1 MHLNSETIKTMEIQ
15 NYLGREFQCHCGKR
29 HIAEIDE
36 VVVESNALSK
46 LPALIKKYGYKKVFI
61 VSDTNTYKVAGHKVE
76 VVLSETG
83 LPYKKHVFSPKDD
96 LVPDEAALGRLFI
109 EIEKETD
116 LILGVGSGTIN
127 DLCRFLS
134 YRLDIPYFIAATAPS
149 MDGYASTVSPL
160 IVNNLKVTYNAVSP
174 KAIIA
179 DVDIIKNAPM
189 TMILAGLGDILGKY
203 TSLCDWKLG
212 KIINKEY
219 FCETIEGM
227 TLNSLEKCVSNIE
240 GIKKRENTAIKN
252 LMEGLVLS
260 GIAMSFA
267 GNSRPASGS
276 EHHMS
281 HFWEMMFLLQ
291 GKPAVLHGIKVGITA
306 TASARVY
313 HTVINENID
322 FDNALEKAQSFD
334 KEAWIKYIEEVYKE
348 AAEDIVKQIVV
359 DSPQSYLLESKIRRI
374 ESIRDNW
381 EEIVHTVKQSVP
393 EADILRSMLRDCG
406 APVKPFDI
414 AVDENMVLESIRTAK
429 DLRPRYTVLQ
439 LAEDLGL
446 LEKLSV
452 KVKEYLCYI

>member
-1 MHLNSETIKTMEIQ
+1 MHLNLERIKTMDIQ
-15 NYLGREFQCHCGKR
+15 GYLGREFQCDCGKK
-29 HIAEIDE
+29 HMAEIDE
-36 VVVESNALSK
+36 VVVESNAIDK
-46 LPALIKKYGYKKVFI
+46 LPALIKKYGYRKVFI
-61 VSDTNTYKVAGHKVE
+61 VADSNTHEVAGHKIE
-76 VVLSETG
+76 AVLSEAEIS
-83 LPYKKHVFSPKDD
+83 YNKHVFNPKGD

-109 EIEKETD
+109 EIEKQTD
-116 LILGVGSGTIN
+116 LILGIGSGTIN

-134 YRLDIPYFIAATAPS
+134 NRLEIPYFIAATAPS

-160 IVNNLKVTYNAVSP
+160 IVNNLKVTYSAVSP

-189 TMILAGLGDILGKY
+189 PMILAGLGDMLGKY

-212 KIINKEY
+212 KIVNREY

-227 TLNSLEKCVSNIE
+227 MLNSLEKCTANVE
-240 GIKKRENTAIKN
+240 GIKKREDIAIKN

-306 TASARVY
+306 TASAKLY
-313 HTVINENID
+313 HTIINEKVD
-322 FDNALEKAQSFD
+322 FSKALEVAKGFD
-334 KEAWIKYIEEVYKE
+334 KEAWIKYIEKVYKE
-348 AAEDIVKQIVV
+348 AAEDIVKQINV
-359 DSPQSYLLESKIRRI
+359 DTPQSYVLESKIRRI
-374 ESIRDNW
+374 QSIRDNW
-381 EEIVHTVKQSVP
+381 GEIIYTVKQCVP
-393 EADILRSMLRDCG
+393 EADILRGMLKDCG
-406 APVKPFDI
+406 APVKPDDI

-429 DLRPRYTVLQ
+429 DLRPRYTILQ
-439 LAEDLGL
+439 LAEDLDM
-446 LEKLSV
+446 LENLTFKI
-452 KVKEYLCYI
+452 KEYLCQ